1 MKKNYFNFLFLL
13 LICSIAGT
21 LLIAVTEYIVGIE
34 YLFIGCSIIVF
45 ICGIAIIPLQ
55 IKRAK
60 DKRVLKEYQENLK
73 KLDKFKQNKFKHTI
87 KLGYYNRHNLP

>member
-1 MKKNYFNFLFLL
+1 MKKNYFNFVFLL
-13 LICSIAGT
+13 LICSIVGT
-21 LLIAVTEYIVGIE
+21 LLIAFTEYIVGIE

-60 DKRVLKEYQENLK
+60 DKRILKEYEENLK
-73 KLDKFKQNKFKHTI
+73 KLDELSKNKFKHTTR
-87 KLGYYNRHNLP
+87 LGYYNRHNLP